1 MKGITYLICAVAI
14 LFSLN
19 CKSTS
24 GIQNITL
31 EQSEVINAYF
41 ENRKE
46 KKLFFK
52 SLVKPSSSSTL
63 VDLINYS
70 ELNSSHDIIEKKFG
84 VEFRKIFDKEEM
96 IRLKRKAQAVEKIS
110 FNKGMFDNITIS
122 KKHDFNT
129 LTLSV
134 PILSNDGEYA
144 LIYVE
149 STGGGDL
156 IVFKKIDEK
165 WKANYVLSDWIS

>member
-1 MKGITYLICAVAI
+1 M
-14 LFSLN
+14 
-19 CKSTS
+19 
-24 GIQNITL
+24 
-31 EQSEVINAYF
+31 
-41 ENRKE
+41 
-46 KKLFFK
+46 FFK

-70 ELNSSHDIIEKKFG
+70 ELNGSHDIIEKKFG

-96 IRLKRKAQAVEKIS
+96 IRLKRKAQSVEKIN
-110 FNKGMFDNITIS
+110 FKKGMLDNITIS

-134 PILSNDGEYA
+134 PILSNDGKYA
-144 LIYVE
+144 LMYVE

-156 IVFKKIDEK
+156 IVFKKINEK

>member
-1 MKGITYLICAVAI
+1 MKGIKYLICAVAI

-19 CKSTS
+19 CKSTY

-52 SLVKPSSSSTL
+52 SLVKPSSSSIL
-63 VDLINYS
+63 ADFIGYS
-70 ELNSSHDIIEKKFG
+70 ELNSSHNIIERKFG
-84 VEFRKIFDKEEM
+84 VQFEKVFDEEEMLYLKQKAKLVKKVKFDKE
-96 IRLKRKAQAVEKIS
+96 LL
-110 FNKGMFDNITIS
+110 DNIRFS
-122 KKHDFNT
+122 KKLDFNT
-129 LTLSV
+129 LILSV
-134 PILSNDGEYA
+134 PVLSSDGRYA

-149 STGGGDL
+149 STEGGDL
-156 IVFKKIDEK
+156 IVFKKTDDK
-165 WKANYVLSDWIS
+165 WKVNYIRSDWIS